1 MPAIPLRTLHSA
13 TRPQVIELLEARRDA
28 GAEEQVAVLA
38 GRLAAHASFDNP
50 SAPVLLLEI
59 LRRVGTEEQF
69 GAFVHRLPA
78 EGRFDL
84 FRQEADYYAR
94 YRFGRES
101 DGSPA
106 PHGVGTTWTDGSAVK
121 TPGSVSARRRAA
133 RRRPG
138 RGTAGWVVPAGG

>member
-1 MPAIPLRTLHSA
+1 MPLTDWTVSHRAGVGTDEQVSVLLAREPAAHAALDDPSA
-13 TRPQVIELLEARRDA
+13 VIELLGALRGV

-69 GAFVHRLPA
+69 GAFVHRLIA

-84 FRQEADYYAR
+84 FRQEADYHAR

-106 PHGVGTTWTDGSAVK
+106 PVW
-121 TPGSVSARRRAA
+121 
-133 RRRPG
+133 
-138 RGTAGWVVPAGG
+138 GWQDLD